1 MIYTG
6 FVRTATITNLT
17 METLR
22 LKTVIQSTSWA
33 VLLVREKKC
42 AMVRKWNHLS
52 VSKVSARRT
61 F

>member
-22 LKTVIQSTSWA
+22 VKIFLQNTGLPSVSSTSGEGW
-33 VLLVREKKC
+33 EKR
-42 AMVRKWNHLS
+42 AMV
-52 VSKVSARRT
+52 
-61 F
+61 